1 MGWKQPIYDRTMQ
14 DIYDKTK
21 KAYLNVEDLNRIEG
35 NIAYIGV
42 MMAVEVETKTWSKTS
57 LPTAADFVR
66 IGNNIAKLKE
76 HVDYTTYPDYP
87 SVPINN
93 FQKINTIEMLLE
105 SIQGDYNIV
114 TGASLFCDDGGYA
127 GDIFI

>member
-1 MGWKQPIYDRTMQ
+1 MGWQQPIYDRTLQ
-14 DIYDKTK
+14 DIYDKNK
-21 KAYLNVEDLNRIEG
+21 KAYLNVEDLNRIEN
-35 NIAYIGV
+35 NIAYIGT

-57 LPTAADFVR
+57 LPTAADFAR
-66 IGNNIAKLKE
+66 IGNNIAKLKKN
-76 HVDYTTYPDYP
+76 VDYTTYPDYP
-87 SVPINN
+87 SAPINN

-114 TGASLFCDDGGYA
+114 AGALLFCDDGGYA